1 MKNLMFLLL
10 SVTCSTVLLAQ
21 EKTFSVL
28 GKVLDAETKQ
38 PLQGASAYCQNT
50 TQGTISNSQGLFYM
64 HLPNGGYDM
73 VVTYTGYEKKVI
85 RISNNQPLAD
95 TLLVELAKEDKSLTE
110 VAVVGSTED
119 PDGLNKY
126 GKFFS
131 ENFIGN
137 TGYSNQVSI
146 QNPEVLHFF
155 YSKKRNRLKITAKE
169 DVIILNYALGY
180 KIRYQLD
187 SFSYDYTSN
196 ITQYTGSP
204 LFQEMDSTEEVKA
217 QWKKNR
223 AHTYLGSRL
232 HFMRS
237 FYDSSLAKQGFI
249 VEKLNDDPQSVKGTF
264 ITDLYNAQ
272 DYVADSGDVEI
283 NWTGRYRISYGNVL
297 PDKQFLEE
305 YKLPPSTRFQITVL
319 DIANG
324 FVIEKNGYFYEQYD
338 VINSGYWA
346 WKKLAELLPYDYE
359 YR

>member
-1 MKNLMFLLL
+1 MKNLMILLL
-10 SVTCSTVLLAQ
+10 SVTCCTTLLAQ
-21 EKTFSVL
+21 EKSFSVL
-28 GKVLDAETKQ
+28 GKVIDAETKL
-38 PLQGASAYCQNT
+38 PMAGASAYCQNT
-50 TQGTISNSQGLFYM
+50 TQGTVSNNEGMFYM
-64 HLPNGGYDM
+64 RLPSGGYDM
-73 VVTYTGYEKKVI
+73 VVTYTGYEKKVF
-85 RISNNQPLAD
+85 RISNSQPGAD
-95 TLLVELAKEDKSLTE
+95 TILVELAKADQSLSE
-110 VAVVGSTED
+110 VAVVASTED
-119 PDGLNKY
+119 PEGLTKY

-137 TGYSNQVSI
+137 THFASQCTI
-146 QNPEVLHFF
+146 QNPEVLKFY
-155 YSKKRNRLKITAKE
+155 YSKKRNRLKIMARE
-169 DVIILNYALGY
+169 DLIILNYALGY

-187 SFSYDYTSN
+187 SFSYDYSSS

-223 AHTYLGSRL
+223 ARTYLGSRM

-237 FYDSSLAKQGFI
+237 FYDSTLAKQGFI

-264 ITDLYNAQ
+264 ITNFYNEQ
-272 DYVADSGDVEI
+272 DYLADSGDVEI

-305 YKLPPSTRFQITVL
+305 YKLPPTTRFQITVL
-319 DIANG
+319 DIASA

-338 VINSGYWA
+338 VINTGYWA